1 MMRFSVSRALF
12 FLILTL
18 AFSRPG
24 SAAALAAASLQ
35 GNYSFV
41 LSKVETSVLRF
52 VFTSAFGTITFN
64 GSGGAIVQATIN
76 RDGSIQVLN
85 SSAAYSL
92 DAQGGFQLSIPNV
105 PATVSG
111 SVSYDLDSI
120 LATDVAGPSAL
131 TQEVFLA
138 VRKPAA
144 PINPAS
150 LSGRYFLAQQTI
162 TDTGGTPRREN
173 SSGSIQFDGAGSYTM
188 EERLNRNNSVTTLTS
203 SGTYQVTGGNVALS
217 LANRPSPVT
226 LAFTPSAAFGV
237 GTTVNETNANI
248 HNFFVLTKADASGS
262 GSASLGGS
270 FQMALSGVNSTEGFS
285 TSAGRALYFGD
296 GRAFYE
302 LQRKRQGAVEA
313 AGGDS
318 TFEVAANGAVQFGGI
333 PDVSGVLQGGL
344 GDSVRN
350 LAAAAVGDPF
360 VHNLLV
366 AVRTPSAPAA
376 ASNAAS
382 FLSATALSPGA
393 LFSLFGTN
401 LARQTLLAS
410 ALPLPIGMGGATVKI
425 NGIVAPLHFVSP
437 FQINAQVPFEI
448 APGTA
453 EITVAL
459 DGAEGSSLSVPV
471 NPAGPGIF
479 TRSLDGQ
486 GPGIFLHG
494 ADFHLVTES
503 NPARLGEVILIYGTG
518 FGGVVPNVSSGEAAP
533 GDFLANVTAT
543 VTVQIGARDAEVSFA
558 GLAPGFA
565 GLYQLNV
572 RIPPNT
578 SPAPDVLVVVN
589 IAGVPS
595 NLVTIPV
602 AP

>member
-1 MMRFSVSRALF
+1 
-12 FLILTL
+12 
-18 AFSRPG
+18 
-24 SAAALAAASLQ
+24 
-35 GNYSFV
+35 
-41 LSKVETSVLRF
+41 
-52 VFTSAFGTITFN
+52 
-64 GSGGAIVQATIN
+64 
-76 RDGSIQVLN
+76 
-85 SSAAYSL
+85 
-92 DAQGGFQLSIPNV
+92 
-105 PATVSG
+105 
-111 SVSYDLDSI
+111 
-120 LATDVAGPSAL
+120 
-131 TQEVFLA
+131 
-138 VRKPAA
+138 
-144 PINPAS
+144 
-150 LSGRYFLAQQTI
+150 
-162 TDTGGTPRREN
+162 
-173 SSGSIQFDGAGSYTM
+173 
-188 EERLNRNNSVTTLTS
+188 
-203 SGTYQVTGGNVALS
+203 
-217 LANRPSPVT
+217 
-226 LAFTPSAAFGV
+226 V
-237 GTTVNETNANI
+237 GTTVSEPFSNI
-248 HNFFVLTKADASGS
+248 FNLFVLTKADNSGL
-262 GSASLGGS
+262 GSASLGGA
-270 FQMALSGVNSTEGFS
+270 FQMAVSGVDSGGFA
-285 TSAGRALYFGD
+285 TSAGRALFFGD

-302 LQRKRQGAVEA
+302 LQRKRQGAVEP

-318 TFEVAANGAVQFGGI
+318 TVEVAANGAVQFGGI

-350 LAAAAVGDPF
+350 LSAAAVGDPA

-393 LFSLFGTN
+393 LFSLFGSN

-410 ALPLPIGMGGATVKI
+410 ALPLPTGMGGTSVKI
-425 NGIVAPLHFVSP
+425 NGILAPLHFVSP

-448 APGTA
+448 SPGTA

-479 TRSLDGQ
+479 TRSLDGL

-494 ADFHLVTES
+494 ADFNLVTDS

-518 FGGVVPNVSSGEAAP
+518 FGGVVPIVPSGVAAP

-543 VTVQIGARDAEVSFA
+543 VAVQIGGRDAEVSFA
-558 GLAPGFA
+558 GLAPGYA

-578 SPAPDVLVVVN
+578 SPAPNVLVVVN
-589 IAGVPS
+589 ISGVPS
-595 NLVTIPV
+595 NSVTIPV